1 MRDVDGT
8 MEQMVERWTMH
19 LQLILSHSTDHMKL
33 KRGTTVSNQVLMLL
47 FNRCNKDE
55 EYIFLSSI

>member
-1 MRDVDGT
+1 MGDVDGT

-33 KRGTTVSNQVLMLL
+33 KRGTTVSNQQV
-47 FNRCNKDE
+47 K
-55 EYIFLSSI
+55 